1 MIGVEPEN
9 VASYAAAIAA
19 GKPVNGFK
27 EATLVGVVIVIVF
40 FSCYIIILTIYYIIF
55 VITGG
60 WFGSTSSWSNFI

>member
-1 MIGVEPEN
+1 MEPEN

-40 FSCYIIILTIYYIIF
+40 LFLLYYYSYYLLF
-55 VITGG
+55 
-60 WFGSTSSWSNFI
+60 NFYNNRQMVWQYQ